1 MTSTSDAATAT
12 GTTQSAEAALE
23 WVRDGMTLGLGTGRA
38 AAAFV
43 EALGARVADGLRVTG
58 VPTSEATA
66 ELATRLGIPLTRLED
81 VESLDITFDGADEVD
96 DQLDLIKGYGGAMVR
111 EKIVAA
117 SSNQLVILV
126 GREKLVSHLGERG
139 RLPIEVLPFGE
150 AVVRRKLAE
159 LGLDADRRVD
169 DTSKVI
175 VTDNGNWIL
184 DAKLQPP
191 FDAHALEAAIAA
203 IPGVLGTGFF
213 LGMADAV
220 IIGGDTDDAD
230 VGKVAN
236 SANVDIRRIQRP

>member
-1 MTSTSDAATAT
+1 MASSPVSSTSK
-12 GTTQSAEAALE
+12 GSAEAALE

-43 EALGARVADGLRVTG
+43 NALGARVADGLRITG
-58 VPTSEATA
+58 VPTSEATKD
-66 ELATRLGIPLTRLED
+66 LAARLAIPLARLED
-81 VESLDITFDGADEVD
+81 VETLDITFDGADEVD
-96 DQLDLIKGYGGAMVR
+96 DELDLIKGYGGAMVR

-117 SSNQLVILV
+117 RSNQLVILV
-126 GREKLVSHLGERG
+126 SPEKLVRHLGQHG

-150 AVVRRKLAE
+150 ALVRRELAK

-169 DTSKVI
+169 ERSNLV

-184 DAKLQPP
+184 DAKLHPP
-191 FDAHALEAAIAA
+191 LDANALESAITA

-220 IIGGDTDDAD
+220 IIGDDNE
-230 VGKVAN
+230 VE
-236 SANVDIRRIQRP
+236 IRRTKRS